1 MIDQKKYN
9 TVRVII
15 IVIILLLLPAYI
27 IKQAYFTDKTNITEK
42 TPEYVGRNTCIECH
56 EAEYNDW
63 KGSDHDLAMDYATDS
78 TVLGDFNNVSLIR
91 NNQTHKFYKKGNKFF
106 VYTDGEDG
114 KMHEYEVKYVF
125 GYSPL
130 QQYLVEFEGGRLQ
143 TLALTWNT
151 IEKNWYYMPD
161 AVYRDEDVDHTNWLH
176 WTNQAQNWNSMC
188 ADCHSTNLKKGYD
201 PHTDT
206 YHTTWFEINVSCE
219 ACHGPA
225 SEHLVWANLPEYAR
239 KDIKNTGL
247 VIQTSGIDN
256 IQYVDNCARCH
267 SRRNTLSDF
276 DPHTKNIYNHMIPL
290 LPIEPNYYIDGQI
303 KNEDYVYGSF
313 THSRMFMNDV
323 KCNDCHNV
331 HSGKLLFE
339 DNALCLQC
347 HKADDYDTKSHTF
360 HKGFGESGEAVIS
373 DAGIKFEV
381 GSGTLCINCH
391 MHGQNYM
398 GVDYRRDHS
407 FRIPRPDLSTKNGT
421 PNACIQ
427 CHKDSSNQWAQSYIE
442 KWFGTSRPYQFGEAF
457 SAANNGDKNADYRL
471 KRIIKDELYPT
482 SIRSAAINYLSTGF
496 ESNNDEVINQS
507 LQNIE
512 PSIRISA
519 IRRLDIISQKVFDKL
534 LLLLYD
540 ETKAVR
546 IETAYNLSNLSSGQ
560 IPQRYKAAYQK
571 ALDEYVAML
580 QYNSDFPSE
589 KYNLGNFYYKQKN
602 YEKAE
607 KYYLKAIKQDNE
619 LNVAKINLAHLYS
632 AMGQPLK
639 AENILEKYIL
649 ENPGDAGSLYNYG
662 LILSE
667 NKKYKKSLE
676 YLIRAS
682 KQMPDNSRVDY
693 NIAMLY
699 DFFGDKDNTEKY
711 LKKAIEKDNLNIT
724 NYSILLNY
732 YIKNNYI
739 EKAGKLIKAMSVKFP
754 DNEDIKKIQ
763 LMLKEQ

>member
-9 TVRVII
+9 TVRV
-15 IVIILLLLPAYI
+15 VITVVILLIFPAYI
-27 IKQAYFTDKTNITEK
+27 IKQFYFSDKTNIIEK

-56 EAEYNDW
+56 QVEYNDW

-78 TVLGDFNNVSLIR
+78 TVLGDFNNATLIR

-161 AVYRDEDVDHTNWLH
+161 AVYQDEDVDHTNWLH

-225 SEHLVWANLPEYAR
+225 SEHLAWANLPEYAR
-239 KDIKNTGL
+239 KNIKNTGL
-247 VIQTSGIDN
+247 VIQTSGIN
-256 IQYVDNCARCH
+256 NKQYVDNCARCH
-267 SRRNTLSDF
+267 SRRNTLGDF
-276 DPHTKNIYNHMIPL
+276 DPHTNNIYNHMIPL
-290 LPIEPNYYIDGQI
+290 LPVEPNYYIDGQI

-427 CHKDSSNQWAQSYIE
+427 CHKDTSNQWA
-442 KWFGTSRPYQFGEAF
+442 
-457 SAANNGDKNADYRL
+457 
-471 KRIIKDELYPT
+471 
-482 SIRSAAINYLSTGF
+482 
-496 ESNNDEVINQS
+496 
-507 LQNIE
+507 
-512 PSIRISA
+512 
-519 IRRLDIISQKVFDKL
+519 
-534 LLLLYD
+534 
-540 ETKAVR
+540 
-546 IETAYNLSNLSSGQ
+546 
-560 IPQRYKAAYQK
+560 
-571 ALDEYVAML
+571 
-580 QYNSDFPSE
+580 
-589 KYNLGNFYYKQKN
+589 
-602 YEKAE
+602 
-607 KYYLKAIKQDNE
+607 
-619 LNVAKINLAHLYS
+619 
-632 AMGQPLK
+632 
-639 AENILEKYIL
+639 
-649 ENPGDAGSLYNYG
+649 
-662 LILSE
+662 
-667 NKKYKKSLE
+667 
-676 YLIRAS
+676 
-682 KQMPDNSRVDY
+682 
-693 NIAMLY
+693 
-699 DFFGDKDNTEKY
+699 
-711 LKKAIEKDNLNIT
+711 
-724 NYSILLNY
+724 
-732 YIKNNYI
+732 
-739 EKAGKLIKAMSVKFP
+739 
-754 DNEDIKKIQ
+754 
-763 LMLKEQ
+763 